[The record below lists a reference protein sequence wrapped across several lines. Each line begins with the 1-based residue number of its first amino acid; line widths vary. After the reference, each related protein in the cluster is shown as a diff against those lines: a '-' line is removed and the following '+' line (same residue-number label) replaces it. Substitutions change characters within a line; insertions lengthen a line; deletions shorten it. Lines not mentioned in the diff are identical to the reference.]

1 MYFNFLRLNFARFI
15 WEIASSKALKYDL
28 QHRLNQ
34 NLDNFLLRLAKKFE
48 YQVPKRPTKYE
59 IIIFI

>member
-1 MYFNFLRLNFARFI
+1 MYLNFLRLSFARFI

-34 NLDNFLLRLAKKFE
+34 NLDNFLLRLAK
-48 YQVPKRPTKYE
+48 
-59 IIIFI
+59 I